1 MPRYYDDNNCNR
13 LMKLVSIALDGG
25 MSPSEEQH
33 FLEEISKCDYCLTR
47 FEIEKSFKQFLQ
59 TKVNKKPV
67 SQSCIDSIK
76 AKLNGQAE

>member
-1 MPRYYDDNNCNR
+1 
-13 LMKLVSIALDGG
+13 MKLVSIALDGG